1 MRLTVVITILFFSLN
16 GLIAQV
22 GIKLGV
28 HSFDLSSP
36 KDIILPNEDVISFS
50 DSKLGFQAGVY
61 GRLDLSAIFIEPR
74 IMLHSTKVE
83 YSFNSSNGSLT
94 NALRSESFTNLDI
107 PIMVGTEILFFDVY
121 LGPVAHF
128 NLGSTSDLFDIAG
141 YKTNFDTAD
150 FGWRGGLHFGLGQ
163 VGLDLEYEG
172 NLFEFGKHINVDN
185 ESYTFENNP
194 SRLILN
200 LQIQLF

>member
-16 GLIAQV
+16 GLFAQV

-36 KDIILPNEDVISFS
+36 KDIILPSEEVISFS
-50 DSKLGFQAGVY
+50 DSKLGFQAGIY
-61 GRLDLSAIFIEPR
+61 GRIDLSTVFIEPR
-74 IMLHSTKVE
+74 VMLHSTQVE
-83 YSFNSSNGSLT
+83 YTLSGSNGTLT

-107 PIMVGTEILFFDVY
+107 PIMVGTEILFFDIY

-141 YKTNFDTAD
+141 YETNFDTVD

-163 VGLDLEYEG
+163 VGIDLEYEG
-172 NLFEFGKHINVDN
+172 NLSEFGKHIKVDN
-185 ESYTFENNP
+185 ESYTFNNNP